1 MPDPL
6 KLELQSFVSLQEDS
20 GKQTRVHSSPRGRTL
35 ECAEEAESCPTDY
48 LQEAENFS
56 TGMLSIKEQ
65 ARRGHGDNHVSPLGP
80 VEASSM

>member
-1 MPDPL
+1 MLEGVFPARLSAHHGGQDRMMDPL

-35 ECAEEAESCPTDY
+35 ECTEAESCPADY

-56 TGMLSIKEQ
+56 TGMVSIKE
-65 ARRGHGDNHVSPLGP
+65 
-80 VEASSM
+80 

>member
-1 MPDPL
+1 MPDPP
-6 KLELQSFVSLQEDS
+6 ETGVTVVREPPRGFWEANW
-20 GKQTRVHSSPRGRTL
+20 VHSSPRGRTL

-65 ARRGHGDNHVSPLGP
+65 ARGVMETITSGP
-80 VEASSM
+80 